1 MDSVVFQLSTNPLN
15 DIAKPKFLVHL
26 KALCLLINQAFYQY
40 VHGAVR
46 YSYVLV
52 RAVQYQPQAGTR
64 WCSTAAVVVPVQPVP
79 KQY

>member
-1 MDSVVFQLSTNPLN
+1 MVISGNATGIQPIDFGKVR
-15 DIAKPKFLVHL
+15 
-26 KALCLLINQAFYQY
+26 QAFYQY
-40 VHGAVR
+40 VHRAVR

-52 RAVQYQPQAGTR
+52 RAAQYQPQAGTR